1 MNLAYPF
8 HIASDGLA
16 ATAGDAGHVEQ
27 MIEQLL
33 FTMPG
38 ERVNRPD
45 FGAPVAQFVFGGAS
59 DETAA
64 AVQFMVQGALQQ
76 WLGDAIQVQDVQVAA
91 GDAALVV
98 TVRYLLRATGQVRVA
113 QVQRKAG

>member
-1 MNLAYPF
+1 VNIAYPF
-8 HIASDGLA
+8 HLASDGLVA
-16 ATAGDAGHVEQ
+16 AAADPDHVEQ

-33 FTMPG
+33 FTQPG

-45 FGAPVAQFVFGGAS
+45 FGAPVARFVFRGGS

-76 WLGDAIQVQDVQVAA
+76 WLGDVIQVQDVQVTV
-91 GDAALVV
+91 DDSALVV
-98 TVRYLLRATGQVRVA
+98 TVRYLMRATQQVRVA
-113 QVQRKAG
+113 TFQSR